1 MITIPGRIPIFIH
14 PIFWFLIFFIGFIND
29 TSIVSILLWAAI
41 AFISVLIHEYGHAL
55 TALAFGQKAE
65 IHLVG
70 LGGLTQREG
79 SKLALWKDF
88 IVVLN
93 GPLAGL
99 LLGSA
104 AYLLAK
110 TLDGHLNS
118 LLEHALWITFYA
130 NMVWTAINLL
140 PIYPLDGGHLLRI
153 ILESI
158 FGMRGIKTSLFIS
171 CIFSILLGICYFI
184 AQNMMLGAIFLL
196 LAFESYRAW
205 KGSLAMTP
213 QDQDSELQNI
223 LQEAEAD
230 LKNGNLDLAKDKL
243 HAIRNATNQG
253 MLYMTATEHLASIL
267 TRQGNHQEALAMLT
281 NLEDNL
287 SSDALLLLHHLA
299 FSNKDWQLA
308 ITIGDR
314 AYQAEPNCDI
324 ALTNALAYAMLKDET
339 PAIGWFQ
346 RSIEDGLPNPKEAL
360 KKQEFDAIRN
370 REPFQELT
378 RKYR

>member
-14 PIFWFLIFFIGFIND
+14 PIFWFLIFFIGLINS
-29 TSIVSILLWAAI
+29 TGLGILLWAVI
-41 AFISVLIHEYGHAL
+41 VFISVLIHEYGHAL

-104 AYLLAK
+104 AYLLAT
-110 TLDGHLNS
+110 TLDGHLHS
-118 LLEHALWITFYA
+118 HLEYALWITFYA
-130 NMVWTAINLL
+130 NMVWTVMNLL

-153 ILESI
+153 ILEAS
-158 FGMRGIKTSLFIS
+158 FGIRGIKTSFFIS
-171 CIFSILLGICYFI
+171 CIFAILLGILFFTE
-184 AQNMMLGAIFLL
+184 QEMVLGAILLL

-205 KGSLAMTP
+205 KGSLGMTY
-213 QDQDSELQNI
+213 QDQDTKLQNI

-230 LKNGNLDLAKDKL
+230 LKNGNLDLATDKL
-243 HAIRNATNQG
+243 QAIRSTTKQG
-253 MLYMTATEHLASIL
+253 MLYITATEHLASIL

-287 SSDALLLLHHLA
+287 SSDALLLLHQLA
-299 FSNKDWQLA
+299 FNNKDWQLA
-308 ITIGDR
+308 ITTGDR
-314 AYQAEPNCDI
+314 AYQAEPNCNT
-324 ALTNALAYAMLKDET
+324 ALINALAYAMLKDET

-346 RSIEDGLPNPKEAL
+346 RSVEDGLSNPKEAL

-370 REPFQELT
+370 REPFQELA